1 MIEEKRIDIATTDNE
16 VVEKI
21 QQELAE
27 AMGGG
32 GRKKYSRFVLAALGS
47 IPWVGGFLAASSA
60 IDAENE
66 QGKVNDLTKLWL
78 EEHQGK
84 VQELGNTFI
93 EILSRIDGFGEEIQ
107 ERIESPQYLA
117 LVRQGFREW
126 DQSETQEKRDLIRRL
141 LTNAG
146 ATVLCPDDLVR
157 LFLDW
162 IHIYHEA
169 HFLVIKE
176 IYQNTGIT
184 RGGIWDR
191 IHGERPREDSAEA
204 DLFKLLIRD
213 LSMGSVI
220 RQHRPTNSSG
230 QYVKQPAKK
239 RGSSSAGV
247 MKSAFDD
254 VEPYELTELGAQFVH
269 YTMDDVVQRVE
280 T

>member
-1 MIEEKRIDIATTDNE
+1 MSEEKGTDLTVTNNE
-16 VVEKI
+16 VAEKI
-21 QQELAE
+21 QKELAE

-66 QGKVNDLTKLWL
+66 QGKVNDLTRLWL
-78 EEHQGK
+78 EEHQHK
-84 VQELGNTFI
+84 VQELGTTFV
-93 EILSRIDGFGEEIQ
+93 EILTRIDGFGEEIQ
-107 ERIESPQYLA
+107 ERIESPHYLS

-126 DQSETQEKRDLIRRL
+126 DQSETQEKRDFIRRL

-146 ATVLCPDDLVR
+146 ATALCPDDLVR
-157 LFLDW
+157 LFLNW
-162 IHIYHEA
+162 INIYHEA

-176 IYQNTGIT
+176 IYQNRGVS

-191 IHGERPREDSAEA
+191 IHGARPRENSAEA

-220 RQHRPTNSSG
+220 RQHRPTNTHG
-230 QYVKQPAKK
+230 QYTKQPAKK
-239 RGSSSAGV
+239 RGSSSSSV
-247 MKSAFDD
+247 LKSAFDEA
-254 VEPYELTELGAQFVH
+254 EPYELTELGEQFVH
-269 YTMDDVVQRVE
+269 YTMEDVVQRVE
-280 T
+280 N

>member
-1 MIEEKRIDIATTDNE
+1 MNTSKGTEMISSDND
-16 VVEKI
+16 VAKKVQK
-21 QQELAE
+21 ELDE

-66 QGKVNDLTKLWL
+66 QEKVNGLTKLWL
-78 EEHQGK
+78 EEHQSK
-84 VQELGNTFI
+84 VDELGQTFI
-93 EILSRIDGFGEEIQ
+93 DILARLDGLGDDIQ
-107 ERIESPQYLA
+107 ERIESPSYLS

-126 DQSETQEKRDLIRRL
+126 DRSETQEKRDYVRLL

-146 ATVLCPDDLVR
+146 GTALCPDDLVR
-157 LFLDW
+157 LFLNW
-162 IHIYHEA
+162 INVYHEA

-176 IYQNTGIT
+176 IYQNRGIG
-184 RGGIWDR
+184 RGQIWDL
-191 IHGERPREDSAEA
+191 IHGKRPRENSAEA

-220 RQHRPTNSSG
+220 RQHRPTNAYGEYVKKTPKKRNSSG
-230 QYVKQPAKK
+230 T
-239 RGSSSAGV
+239 

-254 VEPYELTELGAQFVH
+254 SDPYELTELGEQFVH
-269 YTMDDVVQRVE
+269 YTMEDVVQRIGS
-280 T
+280 